1 MSRHDPGARRS
12 PMLAVGSV
20 ALATSL
26 IGTIG
31 TAAELGPDSL
41 DAVAMGSWRAVIGGA
56 GLLAASLI
64 RKEAPWRY
72 PLPARW
78 VVLGALMVAG
88 VQLSFFEAVSRT
100 GVAVGTLVMIGS
112 SVVAGG
118 GIDWLAHKHR
128 PGGRWLVGVV
138 VAVGGVALLSGGS
151 PDVVWSGVAL
161 AVVAGCGI
169 TTFGFSAQQL
179 MRDRPL
185 LPAMTT
191 IIVAGALLLLPLALT
206 SVEAAF
212 ASTASVVTIA
222 YLGLVT
228 VTCAQTL
235 WGSGLKHLRL
245 SIATVVGLM
254 EPAVAATLAMT
265 VLDEPVTPA
274 LVTGIFLVI
283 SGVAITSLNP
293 GASTRFARSARI
305 RRINSSR

>member
-1 MSRHDPGARRS
+1 MTFDPAPSRARRS
-12 PMLAVGSV
+12 PLFAVGSV

-41 DAVAMGSWRAVIGGA
+41 NAVTTGSWRAVIGAA
-56 GLLAASLI
+56 GLMTVSLV
-64 RKEAPWRY
+64 RKEAPWQY

-78 VVLGALMVAG
+78 VVLGAVMVAT
-88 VQLSFFEAVSRT
+88 VQLAFFEAVSRT
-100 GVAVGTLVMIGS
+100 GVAVGTLVMIAT

-118 GIDWLAHKHR
+118 GIDWLAHRHR

-138 VAVGGVALLSGGS
+138 LAVGGVALLSGGT
-151 PDVVWSGVAL
+151 PDVVWSGVVL
-161 AVVAGCGI
+161 AAVAGCGI
-169 TTFGFSAQQL
+169 PTFGFAAQQL
-179 MRDRPL
+179 MRTRPL

-191 IIVAGALLLLPLALT
+191 IVVGGALLLLPMALT
-206 SVEAAF
+206 SVETAF
-212 ASTASVVTIA
+212 SSTASVVTVV

-235 WGSGLKHLRL
+235 WGAGLKHLRL

-265 VLDEPVTPA
+265 VLDEPVTPI
-274 LVTGIFLVI
+274 LVSGIFLVI
-283 SGVAITSLNP
+283 LGVAITSLNP
-293 GASTRFARSARI
+293 GALHHARQVGKDPKPQ
-305 RRINSSR
+305 

>member
-1 MSRHDPGARRS
+1 MW
-12 PMLAVGSV
+12 AVGSV
-20 ALATSL
+20 ALGTSL

-41 DAVAMGSWRAVIGGA
+41 NAVTTGSWRAVIGAA
-56 GLLAASLI
+56 GLMAVSLI

-112 SVVAGG
+112 SVVTGG
-118 GIDWLAHKHR
+118 GIDWLAHRHR

-138 VAVGGVALLSGGS
+138 VAVGGVALLSGGA

-169 TTFGFSAQQL
+169 ATFGFTAQQL

-191 IIVAGALLLLPLALT
+191 IVVAGAFLLLPMALT

-212 ASTASVVTIA
+212 ASTASVVTVL

-235 WGSGLKHLRL
+235 WGAGLKHLRL
-245 SIATVVGLM
+245 STATVVGLM

-274 LVTGIFLVI
+274 LVSGIFLVI
-283 SGVAITSLNP
+283 IGVAITSLNP
-293 GASTRFARSARI
+293 RALRYVRQIGKDPK
-305 RRINSSR
+305 NSSSR